1 MMYFVAGKQN
11 LSVETWKGRT
21 TSPVA
26 AKFRDRR
33 RHREPT
39 HVLSGM
45 KNVVRSFLGLWKLEK
60 QCNGNPCAHFE
71 CYNFTSFFNS
81 FCFFRYLEKPTSVWN
96 QQNKR
101 KLLLIWNIWELLCI
115 LSVELILNWELVYNF
130 FSHPRY
136 GNVMSCVHFI

>member
-1 MMYFVAGKQN
+1 MVYFVAGKQN
-11 LSVETWKGRT
+11 LSVKTWKGRT

-33 RHREPT
+33 SHREPT

-45 KNVVRSFLGLWKLEK
+45 KNVVRRLLGLWKLKNNVMEVLVLIL
-60 QCNGNPCAHFE
+60 NAIILLVF
-71 CYNFTSFFNS
+71 S
-81 FCFFRYLEKPTSVWN
+81 FCFFRYLEKPTSVSN

-101 KLLLIWNIWELLCI
+101 KLLLIWNIWELLYI
-115 LSVELILNWELVYNF
+115 LSVELILKWEPVYNFF